1 MRAQPDQ
8 VAGNALQFREQNAR
22 ILDFFI
28 DLVFNTEQL
37 FDGQRVTQVI
47 AEGCQVIHAVG

>member
-8 VAGNALQFREQNAR
+8 MAGDALQFREQNAR
-22 ILDFFI
+22 VLDFVV

-47 AEGCQVIHAVG
+47 AERCQVIHAIG